1 MKKLILVCF
10 HLMMFSL
17 VYSQNFEFKDY
28 TFDDTNMEVPL
39 SLINENE
46 VILQKIIKKEVI
58 VDEKNVRQF
67 SLLHEKIII
76 NSDKSIERNNK
87 VYLPFR
93 MDESVLTNKL
103 RVILRNGKKT
113 ELSKDDIKE
122 EINNETSIKY
132 HYYAINGLEKGAI
145 IEKIFILEEAPSF
158 NGRVVGLQSNSP
170 VVNTSFELICPSHLG
185 FKTPTR
191 LKRP

>member
-1 MKKLILVCF
+1 MLIDLNKSNQSIMKKLILVCF

-122 EINNETSIKY
+122 EINNETSIK
-132 HYYAINGLEKGAI
+132 
-145 IEKIFILEEAPSF
+145 
-158 NGRVVGLQSNSP
+158 
-170 VVNTSFELICPSHLG
+170 
-185 FKTPTR
+185 
-191 LKRP
+191 